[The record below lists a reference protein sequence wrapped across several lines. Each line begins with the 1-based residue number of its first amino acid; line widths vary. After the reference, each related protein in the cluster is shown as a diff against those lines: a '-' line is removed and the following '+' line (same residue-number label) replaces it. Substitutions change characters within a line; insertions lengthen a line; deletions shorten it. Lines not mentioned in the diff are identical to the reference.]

1 LRHLGITEKRL
12 RVRALRVIRYSQ
24 TGHSILCEVC
34 EYCSEPVEVC
44 VPDFGPIEG
53 LPDSE
58 IDDPVALNE
67 DT

>member
-1 LRHLGITEKRL
+1 L

-34 EYCSEPVEVC
+34 EYCPLEVC
-44 VPDFGPIEG
+44 VPAFGPIEG